1 MLRLRRDPVDPTA
14 IVSIALG
21 DRQEAPVRDT
31 QAIMEEN
38 LRWIRQHF
46 AARLADGGGVE
57 GGDGALRDGLMLLV
71 DMRFSEPP
79 RVIHSRI
86 EAAPLAEVV
95 RWAAMIFQVGGLVA
109 VCKEILQEG

>member
-1 MLRLRRDPVDPTA
+1 M
-14 IVSIALG
+14 
-21 DRQEAPVRDT
+21 RDT

-46 AARLADGGGVE
+46 AARLACGDGVE
-57 GGDGALRDGLMLLV
+57 GGDGALRDGLLLLV

-79 RVIHSRI
+79 RAIHTRI

-95 RWAAMIFQVGGLVA
+95 RWAAMTFQVGGLVA
-109 VCKEILQEG
+109 VCQEILQEG